1 MSPADPV
8 YIIRAARVS
17 DLPAFLALR
26 ELAGTG
32 FTSLMADDAALEKRL
47 KSSVAAFLDPITAP
61 GPERYLLMLEHR
73 PTAAIV
79 GTAAVKATVGMMPP
93 FFNFRVVTTAQ
104 ASLAAGRRFD
114 MDLLVLV
121 NEYAGST
128 EVGSLFVH
136 PDHRA
141 GGVGRALAQA
151 RYLLI
156 AAAPH
161 RFHPEV
167 VSELRGVVDENG
179 CSPFWDAL
187 GQHFFQMSFQDA
199 DKLSAITDN
208 QFILDLMPRS
218 PIYVDLLPQEARDV
232 IGEAHAHG
240 QGAKRLLEWE
250 GFRFDHVIDIFDGG
264 PLMSA
269 GRDSIRTVRESRAV
283 RVEAGRV
290 SEGRRALL
298 ACNRVKDFACA
309 PVRVELVGDAVVR
322 ATPETLSALGLEPGD
337 TARLWMADAH

>member
-1 MSPADPV
+1 MD
-8 YIIRAARVS
+8 
-17 DLPAFLALR
+17 DLPAFLRLR
-26 ELAGTG
+26 ELAGAG

-47 KSSVAAFLDPITAP
+47 KSSVGAFSDAIAAP
-61 GPERYLLMLEHR
+61 GSERYLLMLEQCA
-73 PTAAIV
+73 TGAII

-93 FFNFRVVTTAQ
+93 FFNFRVVTVAQ

-121 NEYAGST
+121 NEYAGCS

-141 GGVGRALAQA
+141 GGVGRALAQS
-151 RYLLI
+151 RYLLM
-156 AAAPH
+156 AAGAH

-167 VSELRGVVDENG
+167 VSELRGVVDAEG
-179 CSPFWDAL
+179 RSPFWDAL

-199 DKLSAITDN
+199 DKLSATTDN

-218 PIYVDLLPQEARDV
+218 PIYVDLLPPAARAV

-240 QGAKRLLEWE
+240 QGARRLLEWE

-264 PLMSA
+264 PLLSA
-269 GRDSIRTVRESRAV
+269 ARDTIRTSRESRLV
-283 RVEAGRV
+283 RLEVGDVR
-290 SEGRRALL
+290 SGQRALL
-298 ACNRVKDFACA
+298 ATNRVKDFACC
-309 PVRVELVGDAVVR
+309 PVRIEPLGDAVR
-322 ATPETLSALGLEPGD
+322 ASPAALRALRLEAGE
-337 TARLWMADAH
+337 TARIWIADAH